1 MDQKVRER
9 RRAMDFVL
17 LLLVMLLRQE
27 VAALEI
33 LKINVPAYILRG
45 KTALLECR
53 YDPGADNLYAIT
65 WYKDH
70 EVFYK
75 YILQTKEGHTYLVNG
90 VKVDKEQSNDQMV
103 VLQNASLH
111 ASGKYKCEVNAEAP
125 NFSLVSAE
133 ANMEVI
139 AVSQESPS
147 IRGEEKVY
155 ASGDVLALNCTSSK
169 SYPAAKLKW
178 FVNGVQVRSDSETVL
193 EQHGLYS
200 TISSLELELEPGH
213 LASDKINVRC
223 EATVRSSHDIDNP
236 FVDTR
241 NTEVFVRGLATLTTP
256 SLCLLA
262 AAALQR
268 FLLPV

>member
-1 MDQKVRER
+1 
-9 RRAMDFVL
+9 MDFVL
-17 LLLVMLLRQE
+17 LLLVMLLKQE
-27 VAALEI
+27 VAALKLLHI
-33 LKINVPAYILRG
+33 KVPPYILRG

-53 YDPGADNLYAIT
+53 YDPGTDNLYAIT

-90 VKVDKEQSNDQMV
+90 VKVDKEQSNDQKV

-125 NFSLVSAE
+125 NFNSVSGE

-139 AVSQESPS
+139 AAPQEKPK

-155 ASGDVLALNCTSSK
+155 ASGDVLALNCTSDK
-169 SYPAAKLKW
+169 SHPAAQLKW
-178 FVNGVQVRSDSETVL
+178 FVNGEQVKSDSEMVL

-200 TISSLELELEPGH
+200 TISSLLLELEPGH

-223 EATVRSSHDIDNP
+223 EATVRSSHDIDEP
-236 FVDTR
+236 FLDTR
-241 NTEVFVRGLATLTTP
+241 YTEVFVRGLASLTTP
-256 SLCLLA
+256 SLYLLA
-262 AAALQR
+262 AAILQR
-268 FLLPV
+268 FFLPV